1 LNDPLGNRS
10 LKPFLEDA
18 MTIWDQ
24 LRKDAARAGEP
35 CSITLPRR
43 MWGQIVAAMISEAAA
58 HPELGDLEETASA
71 LAKAY
76 DAA

>member
-1 LNDPLGNRS
+1 
-10 LKPFLEDA
+10 

-24 LRKDAARAGEP
+24 LRKDAARADEP
-35 CSITLPRR
+35 WCLIALPRR

-76 DAA
+76 EKAKEDR